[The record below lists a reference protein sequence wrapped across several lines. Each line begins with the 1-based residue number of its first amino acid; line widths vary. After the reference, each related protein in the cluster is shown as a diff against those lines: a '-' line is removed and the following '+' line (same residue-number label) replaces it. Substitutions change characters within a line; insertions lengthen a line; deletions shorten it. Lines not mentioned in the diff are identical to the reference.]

1 MKERK
6 GKASCAVQGGA
17 PNHDSRN
24 TVGYYPIAF
33 GFLFTMDR
41 DWKRSGQAACYLGLH
56 FGQTDA
62 RLTLTHFNAVDDL
75 MIRATTHHTR
85 SLWGWSHFFAYPQ
98 ASLPFSFF
106 YLLSKRYPIRFYDVV
121 CFCFFNATKSYS
133 YIHIWDL
140 QLQPTLLVYSFLT
153 YLLVGRVIHTYTPS
167 ASLVSPH
174 RISQCCKLAGF
185 TRTHVYHSHTYTHH
199 VLHTESQVMS
209 R

>member
-106 YLLSKRYPIRFYDVV
+106 ICCQKDTPSGFTTLSVFV
-121 CFCFFNATKSYS
+121 
-133 YIHIWDL
+133 
-140 QLQPTLLVYSFLT
+140 FLT
-153 YLLVGRVIHTYTPS
+153 QPKVIHTYISGIYNYNLLFLYILFSPTYW
-167 ASLVSPH
+167 LV
-174 RISQCCKLAGF
+174 G
-185 TRTHVYHSHTYTHH
+185 
-199 VLHTESQVMS
+199 
-209 R
+209 